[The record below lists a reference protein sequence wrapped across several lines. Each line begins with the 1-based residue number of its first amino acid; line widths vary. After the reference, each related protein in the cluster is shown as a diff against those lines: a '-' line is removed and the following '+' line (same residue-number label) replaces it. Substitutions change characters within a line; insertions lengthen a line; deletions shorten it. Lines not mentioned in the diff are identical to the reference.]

1 MHVNMHL
8 HAGQGREPGEDGA
21 GDGVFRV
28 ILARID
34 EGGGTSLYSELRISE
49 RK

>member
-1 MHVNMHL
+1 MHVNMG
-8 HAGQGREPGEDGA
+8 AGQEAWGGWSW

-28 ILARID
+28 ALARID